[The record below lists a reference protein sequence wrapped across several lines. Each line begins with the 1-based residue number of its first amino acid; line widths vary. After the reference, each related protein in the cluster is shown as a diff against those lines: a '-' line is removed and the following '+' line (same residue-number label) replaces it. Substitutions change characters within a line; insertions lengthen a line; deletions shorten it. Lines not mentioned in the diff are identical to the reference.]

1 MEPQPNRFFSIQ
13 QGIAMTARRH
23 GNFKVRIGLLVLT
36 TTTVILGL
44 FGVFQHLQIQRD
56 LGEELTV
63 LAESTARRL
72 SRNLVYPIWD
82 MDNAELERTVR
93 AEMSERRIR
102 AVEVRETFED
112 RRLLAITRDADW
124 NPVPADG
131 EIDATGIHR
140 SRPIQR
146 GEEKIGT
153 VELWIT
159 PRFMERQLRRSA
171 IQTGIAIVV
180 LDIALLVSLILGIHH
195 GLFRPIHRV
204 VRELRESAAQ
214 VAAASHQISDSSQ
227 SLAGGS
233 SRQAGGVE
241 QASVSLEEISAM
253 IRQNAENARSAN
265 GLVRN
270 TREQVERANDS
281 MGRLSHSITEIA
293 KSSDETSKIVKTID
307 EIAFQTNLLALNAA
321 VESARAGAAG
331 AGFGVVA
338 EEVRNLALR
347 SAEAARNTAD
357 WLEDARRKIEG
368 GLTLVQ
374 DTEGA
379 FAEVDGSSAKAAD
392 LVEEIAAA
400 SEEQAQG
407 IEQVNQA
414 VAGINNVTQ
423 QNTSDAE
430 ESAAA
435 AQQLNAQ
442 AAHVTEMVNDLL
454 ALIGGT
460 KGASSAG
467 GRGKTAAPSK
477 EGRDAPD
484 ALPETESNGS
494 DVPGSHDETRVRTEA
509 LKRIPFEFDDD
520 DTRPSHRSQRP
531 TTD

>member
-1 MEPQPNRFFSIQ
+1 
-13 QGIAMTARRH
+13 MTARRS
-23 GNFKVRIGLLVLT
+23 GNFQVRIGLLVLT

-44 FGVFQHLQIQRD
+44 FGIFQYRQIQAD
-56 LGEELTV
+56 LGQELTALV
-63 LAESTARRL
+63 ETTTQRL

-82 MDNAELERTVR
+82 MDNAELERAVR
-93 AEMSERRIR
+93 AEMAERRIL

-112 RRLLAITRDADW
+112 RRLLALVRDAEW
-124 NPVPADG
+124 NPTPAEG

-140 SRPIQR
+140 SRPIRR

-153 VELWIT
+153 VALWVT

-171 IQTGIAIVV
+171 IQTVITIVV
-180 LDIALLVSLILGIHH
+180 LDIALLASLILGIQRS
-195 GLFRPIHRV
+195 LFRPIHRV

-214 VAAASHQISDSSQ
+214 VSAASHQISDSSQ
-227 SLAGGS
+227 SLASGS

-270 TREQVERANDS
+270 TRQQVERANES
-281 MGRLSHSITEIA
+281 MGRLSHSIAEIA

-347 SAEAARNTAD
+347 SAEAARNTAN
-357 WLEDARRKIEG
+357 WLEDARRKIEE

-400 SEEQAQG
+400 STEQAQG

-442 AAHVTEMVNDLL
+442 ATHVTEMVNDLL
-454 ALIGGT
+454 ALIGGK
-460 KGASSAG
+460 KGAATDR
-467 GRGKTAAPSK
+467 GRLNATALPKNGWDDPA
-477 EGRDAPD
+477 
-484 ALPETESNGS
+484 ALPETEPNGS
-494 DVPGSHDETRVRTEA
+494 DASHDEIHVRTEA

-520 DTRPSHRSQRP
+520 DTRPPHRSQRP